1 MHRILTPADHRRM
14 PWKNGSGVTTQIAT
28 YPTGADL
35 DSFDWRVSIADVAT
49 DGPFS
54 RFPGV
59 DRILVLLA
67 GAGIR
72 LSGAGH
78 DADLRTPHE
87 PYGFSGDD
95 AVEGSLVAGPVR
107 DFNLML
113 RRRRARG
120 SVTVVRAAA
129 GRVPAARFRLSY
141 AAAGAHECL
150 YPGHAPLI
158 VTEGAALLVEAAEGE
173 AAAALAVN
181 PVGADAVALIAVI
194 DLA

>member
-1 MHRILTPADHRRM
+1 MHRILTPADYRPM
-14 PWKNGSGVTTQIAT
+14 PWKNGGGNTTEIAT
-28 YPTGADL
+28 YPAGADL
-35 DSFDWRVSIADVAT
+35 RSFDWRVSVADVAA

-59 DRILVLLA
+59 DRILVLLS

-78 DADLRTPHE
+78 DADLRSPFE

-95 AVEGSLVAGPVR
+95 AVDGLLVAGPVR
-107 DFNLML
+107 DFNLMV

-120 SVTVVRAAA
+120 NVTVVRAA
-129 GRVPAARFRLSY
+129 GGMVRAARFRLCY

-150 YPGHAPLI
+150 LPGHAPLA
-158 VTEGAALLVEAAEGE
+158 VTEGAALLVEADDDGS
-173 AAAALAVN
+173 AAGLVVN
-181 PVGADAVALIAVI
+181 PVGAAAVALIAVI
-194 DLA
+194 DIG